1 MSHACLL
8 VVTDNYP
15 SEEEL
20 APMLQPW
27 HEFESTG
34 DDDEYVVNIDITE
47 DAKQAFTKDKKD
59 ASQSFVDF
67 LDYYYS
73 YHEKDTCERC
83 KYGYYTLGDDGEVMK
98 VVRRTNPDSKW
109 DWYIIGGR
117 YSGKFELGYDPEK
130 DPANIETCDLC
141 GGTGIRNDSVVQNK
155 ECNGCHGEGRR
166 VKWPTLWVNKGNIVR
181 WGALDM
187 EAMLTN
193 NRNELAKV
201 WDKYSISPMR
211 EYFLDGAKTK
221 EEFVATAVPVSC
233 FAILKDGHWCER
245 GQLGWW
251 GSVADAKEDWPEQFG
266 TILATIRPDQ
276 YVTVIDYH
284 I

>member
-8 VVTDNYP
+8 VVTDSYP
-15 SEEEL
+15 EEGEL
-20 APMLQPW
+20 ERMLQPW
-27 HEFESTG
+27 HEFETTG
-34 DDDEYVVNIDITE
+34 VDDEYVIDIDITGAAR
-47 DAKQAFTKDKKD
+47 DAYSKDTEGR
-59 ASQSFVDF
+59 SFETF
-67 LDYYYS
+67 IKDYYDYNLKGT
-73 YHEKDTCERC
+73 HEHC
-83 KYGYYTLGDDGEVMK
+83 KFGYYTLDDNGNVDR
-98 VVRRTNPDSKW
+98 VVDRTNPNRKW
-109 DWYIIGGR
+109 DWYSIGGR

-155 ECNGCHGEGRR
+155 ECNGCHGKGRR
-166 VKWPTLWVNKGNIVR
+166 AKWPTQWVNKGNIAR

-187 EAMLTN
+187 EAMLAE
-193 NRNELAKV
+193 NRKGLAEA
-201 WDKYSISPMR
+201 WDKYSTSPMR
-211 EYFLDGAKTK
+211 AYFLDGVNSK
-221 EEFVATAVPVSC
+221 EEFVATAVPISC

-251 GSVADAKEDWPEQFG
+251 GSVADAKEDWPEQLG